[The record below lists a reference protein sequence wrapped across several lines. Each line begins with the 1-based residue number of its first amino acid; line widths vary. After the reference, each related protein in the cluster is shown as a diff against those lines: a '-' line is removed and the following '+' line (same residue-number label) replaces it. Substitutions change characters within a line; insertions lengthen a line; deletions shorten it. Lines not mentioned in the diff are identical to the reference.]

1 MGRGKIVITKIENR
15 TNRQVTFSK
24 RRVGLLKKTH
34 ELSVLCDA
42 QIGLIIFSSTGKLFE
57 YCSETTSMEQLI
69 RRYQLAKGMRIPETI
84 NHDVGQIHDELRRM
98 RRETQNLQ
106 LSLQR
111 YTCDDLSCVNY
122 EELAELEHQLERSII
137 KVRARKFEL
146 LQQQADNMRRK
157 FFVEHSTGSSESWPY
172 CIRTEL
178 NDSGRLL
185 EEENEQIYGLIRD
198 HEAAAWQQQQAQA
211 AEAVLTMATKIE
223 EPRQVLEQFP
233 FAGEAQPR
241 GVLELAI
248 PDCHPYRLQPLQ
260 PNLQDF
266 NLHCPNYE

>member
-157 FFVEHSTGSSESWPY
+157 
-172 CIRTEL
+172 
-178 NDSGRLL
+178 GRLL

>member
-1 MGRGKIVITKIENR
+1 MGRGKIAITKIENR

-24 RRVGLLKKTH
+24 RRVGLLKKTN

-57 YCSETTSMEQLI
+57 YCSESISMEQLI

-84 NHDVGQIHDELRRM
+84 NHDVSQIHNELRRM
-98 RRETQNLQ
+98 RKETQNLQ

-111 YTCDDLSCVNY
+111 YTCDDLSSVNY
-122 EELAELEHQLERSII
+122 QELAELEHQLEHSVI

-146 LQQQADNMRRK
+146 LQQQADDL
-157 FFVEHSTGSSESWPY
+157 
-172 CIRTEL
+172 RTK
-178 NDSGRLL
+178 GRML
-185 EEENEQIYGLIRD
+185 EEENEQIYGLIKD

-211 AEAVLTMATKIE
+211 QVAATLTMATKME

-248 PDCHPYRLQPLQ
+248 TDCQPYRLQPLQ